1 MEGGPRGLS
10 IHCQAGWPP
19 VEPHGRS
26 RFLRPLAP
34 SPAAAAQGSCPPR
47 SCPLSVP
54 PPRPPGTPF
63 LSTDPLLPSPR
74 PSSGLAVP
82 PPTRCPLAF
91 PTQSLSAGVGSPPTP
106 GCGPEVLLSVFSK
119 WSVPRAGA
127 PSSRPAADT
136 EAGEGGLGV
145 TQRPSVASSASP
157 SQAPRPVPA
166 CRDWFQGPGC
176 PWTWTSVTLLLA
188 TPLPWCKQGSCG
200 VAHGWGCFH
209 LDPFGPCRE
218 ASFAPVHWAV
228 GSAGLV
234 RAGWAA
240 VPRCCCC
247 AGVRVWV
254 SQGPDGGVLPWPGA
268 CPRPPPGSPPLKTRR
283 AEPLPKVP
291 ASAGRSTG
299 RLLNLNFR

>member
-1 MEGGPRGLS
+1 MPGQPCDLGRTRPAVQPSLLSGSEVSRKWGPLPHSAAGPWWTRRWRGESRLGGGGLQRGACWFPNFSSPGGSRSVEGGPRGLS

-106 GCGPEVLLSVFSK
+106 GCGPEV
-119 WSVPRAGA
+119 A
-127 PSSRPAADT
+127 
-136 EAGEGGLGV
+136 
-145 TQRPSVASSASP
+145 QRV
-157 SQAPRPVPA
+157 Q
-166 CRDWFQGPGC
+166 
-176 PWTWTSVTLLLA
+176 
-188 TPLPWCKQGSCG
+188 
-200 VAHGWGCFH
+200 
-209 LDPFGPCRE
+209 
-218 ASFAPVHWAV
+218 
-228 GSAGLV
+228 
-234 RAGWAA
+234 
-240 VPRCCCC
+240 
-247 AGVRVWV
+247 
-254 SQGPDGGVLPWPGA
+254 
-268 CPRPPPGSPPLKTRR
+268 
-283 AEPLPKVP
+283 
-291 ASAGRSTG
+291 
-299 RLLNLNFR
+299 